1 MMTRKFSDL
10 TKKMSAKDRAEI
22 KTRSAKLLA
31 ELPLEQLRSA
41 RSLTQ
46 TNMAHILGVSQS
58 AISKI
63 EKRTDMYLSTLR
75 SYVEAMGGSLE
86 IQAVFPEGAV
96 RVDILSKK

>member
-1 MMTRKFSDL
+1 MARKFSEL
-10 TKKMSAKDRAEI
+10 TKKMSVRDRAEI
-22 KTRSAKLLA
+22 KARSAKLLA

-46 TNMAHILGVSQS
+46 TNMAQALGVNQS
-58 AISKI
+58 AVSKI

-86 IQAVFPEGAV
+86 IRAVFPDGSV
-96 RVDILSKK
+96 RVDVLSGK

>member
-1 MMTRKFSDL
+1 MARKFSDL
-10 TKKMSAKDRAEI
+10 TKKMSAKDRSEI
-22 KTRSAKLLA
+22 NARSAKLLA

-46 TNMAHILGVSQS
+46 TNMAHLLGVNQS
-58 AISKI
+58 AVSKI

-86 IQAVFPEGAV
+86 IQAVFPNGSV
-96 RVDILSKK
+96 RIDVLGGK

>member
-1 MMTRKFSDL
+1 MARKFSEL
-10 TKKMSAKDRAEI
+10 TKKMSARDRAEI
-22 KTRSAKLLA
+22 KARSAKLLA

-46 TNMAHILGVSQS
+46 TNMAQALGVNQS
-58 AISKI
+58 AVSKI

-86 IQAVFPEGAV
+86 IQAIFPDGAV
-96 RVDILSKK
+96 RVDILKEK